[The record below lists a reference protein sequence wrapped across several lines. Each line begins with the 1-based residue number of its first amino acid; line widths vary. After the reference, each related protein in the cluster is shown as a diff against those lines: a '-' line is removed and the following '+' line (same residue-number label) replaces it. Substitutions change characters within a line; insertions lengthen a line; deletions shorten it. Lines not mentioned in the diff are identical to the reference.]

1 MSNLLQDS
9 MSEATRLTNEGRLA
23 EATAAIQRAL
33 GGISIPVASEDTDGP
48 EGPVETTGRVLEGA
62 TRPSGSADFDQ
73 IGDALRE
80 TLRPSRRYRG
90 VPRLPDGLPSLP
102 NGLSNGLP
110 GLLNSLPISLPDVLP
125 GLPDGLPDLPSG
137 LPGLPNGLPEPTK
150 GVPGPVVVPAGGQF
164 VERSYTGPA
173 GGRSYKL
180 YVPSG
185 YTGQEAV
192 PLVVM
197 LHGCTQN
204 PNDFAAGTIMNELA
218 EEHTFLVAYPAQAQ
232 NANVQKCWNWFKAS
246 DQQRGQGEP
255 AMIAGITR
263 QVIEEYEVAD
273 GRVYVAGM
281 SAGGAM
287 AAIMG
292 ATYPDLYA
300 AVGVHSGLAPGA
312 AQDLASA
319 FSAMQGGGVSK
330 TPRDGSTGSTGRSSG
345 SSEMSVPVIVFHGD
359 RDTTVHPRNAEQLLA
374 HYRRVDSTPGSR
386 NTAGELVPPVA
397 VRKGQVPDGHAYTR
411 ATQRDAEGRPI
422 MEQWIIHGLGHAW
435 SGGSSAGSYTDAKG
449 PDASAEMVRFFGQ
462 QHPTA
467 RSTTD

>member
-62 TRPSGSADFDQ
+62 TRPSESADFDQ
-73 IGDALRE
+73 IGGALRE
-80 TLRPSRRYRG
+80 ALRPSRRYRG

-110 GLLNSLPISLPDVLP
+110 GLLDGLPISLPDALP

-137 LPGLPNGLPEPTK
+137 LPGLPNGLPGPTK

-204 PNDFAAGTIMNELA
+204 PDDFAAGTSMNELA
-218 EEHTFLVAYPAQAQ
+218 EEHTFLVAFPAQAQ
-232 NANVQKCWNWFKAS
+232 NANMQKCWNWFKAS

-255 AMIAGITR
+255 AMISGITR

-330 TPRDGSTGSTGRSSG
+330 TPRDESTGRSSG

-374 HYRRVDSTPGSR
+374 HYRRVDSTPGSC